1 MSGDTQD
8 DEPLTREEELAIRAL
23 KRLAKRWP
31 KSLWLFSAS
40 GSLNVMRV
48 GADGKRR
55 YLPDSHAHDRVNPR
69 ASVCVIDIP
78 NDGGDW

>member
-1 MSGDTQD
+1 MSDLTP
-8 DEPLTREEELAIRAL
+8 DERRAIASL

-40 GSLNVMRV
+40 GSLNVMRC
-48 GADGKRR
+48 GADGARVHHR
-55 YLPDSHAHDRVNPR
+55 HPDCGVDQSYSLTTVDL
-69 ASVCVIDIP
+69 P